1 MQMIVGGTT
10 SSSAPRQRRTRLPTF
25 DGLYRGVV
33 GTAGILFAEI
43 PLLVVRARV
52 IAESSGF
59 RRPLP
64 VVFYIWLIKDC
75 VFIVI
80 AMVTLAFYLVHVRR
94 RTAGTSCN
102 ACGRAAFDNPDVFF
116 APEKRDTYI
125 AQQQGLTGPGARRDA
140 GLTGPGARRDAGLGT
155 SVAHGESHALMDE
168 PKLKSVPDGG
178 TKSKK
183 SVTFR
188 LDLNEGCS
196 SNGSDVGGP
205 RTDCIDSDS
214 DIDSDSGDE
223 EHDSAV

>member
-25 DGLYRGVV
+25 DGLYRAVV

-80 AMVTLAFYLVHVRR
+80 AMVTLAVYLVQVRR

-125 AQQQGLTGPGARRDA
+125 AQQQR
-140 GLTGPGARRDAGLGT
+140 LTGPGARRDAGLGT
-155 SVAHGESHALMDE
+155 SGAHRESHALMDE

-214 DIDSDSGDE
+214 DIDSDRDDD

>member
-25 DGLYRGVV
+25 DGLYRAVV

-80 AMVTLAFYLVHVRR
+80 AMVTLAVYLVQVRR
-94 RTAGTSCN
+94 RTAGTLCN

-140 GLTGPGARRDAGLGT
+140 GLGT
-155 SVAHGESHALMDE
+155 SGSHGESHAPMDE
-168 PKLKSVPDGG
+168 PKLKSVSDGG

-196 SNGSDVGGP
+196 SNGSEVGGP
-205 RTDCIDSDS
+205 RTDRIDSDS
-214 DIDSDSGDE
+214 DMDSDSGDD

>member
-25 DGLYRGVV
+25 DGLYRAVV

-80 AMVTLAFYLVHVRR
+80 AMVTLAVYLVQVRR
-94 RTAGTSCN
+94 RTAGTLCN

-140 GLTGPGARRDAGLGT
+140 GLGT
-155 SVAHGESHALMDE
+155 SGAHGESHALMDE

-196 SNGSDVGGP
+196 SNGSEVGGP
-205 RTDCIDSDS
+205 RTDCIDTDS
-214 DIDSDSGDE
+214 DMDSDSGDV

>member
-25 DGLYRGVV
+25 DGLYRAVV

-80 AMVTLAFYLVHVRR
+80 AMVTLAVYLVQVRR
-94 RTAGTSCN
+94 RTAGTLCN

-140 GLTGPGARRDAGLGT
+140 GLGT
-155 SVAHGESHALMDE
+155 SVAHRESHALMDE

-214 DIDSDSGDE
+214 DMDSDSGDD

>member
-25 DGLYRGVV
+25 DGLYRAVV

-80 AMVTLAFYLVHVRR
+80 AMVTLAVYLVQVRR
-94 RTAGTSCN
+94 RTAGTLCN

-140 GLTGPGARRDAGLGT
+140 GLGT
-155 SVAHGESHALMDE
+155 SGAHGESHALMDE
-168 PKLKSVPDGG
+168 PKLKSVSDGG

-196 SNGSDVGGP
+196 SNGSEVGGP

-214 DIDSDSGDE
+214 DMDSDSGDD

>member
-25 DGLYRGVV
+25 DGLYRAVV

-80 AMVTLAFYLVHVRR
+80 AMVTLAVYLVQVRR
-94 RTAGTSCN
+94 RTAGTLCN

-140 GLTGPGARRDAGLGT
+140 GLGT
-155 SVAHGESHALMDE
+155 SGADGESHALMDE
-168 PKLKSVPDGG
+168 PKLKSVSDGG

-196 SNGSDVGGP
+196 SNGSEVGGP
-205 RTDCIDSDS
+205 RTDCIDTDS
-214 DIDSDSGDE
+214 DMDSDSGDD

>member
-25 DGLYRGVV
+25 DGLYRAVV
-33 GTAGILFAEI
+33 GTAGILFVEI

-80 AMVTLAFYLVHVRR
+80 AMVTLAVYLVQVRR
-94 RTAGTSCN
+94 RTAGTLCN

-140 GLTGPGARRDAGLGT
+140 GLGT
-155 SVAHGESHALMDE
+155 SGGESHALMDE

-196 SNGSDVGGP
+196 SNGSEVGGP

-214 DIDSDSGDE
+214 DMDSDSGDE